1 MDDLARAEYPAML
14 PHLQP
19 NQATQILND
28 RIKRIGKVNTEIAD
42 WLQERRRVEEQYVLG
57 LRKLAQFRVPNA
69 QSELGAFQTPW
80 ARILGAVE
88 RIAQSHHQFATGIER
103 DVEIPL
109 RGFQQRN
116 DVLNI
121 NTIATNLTNVGKE
134 LEDARDKADKLNK
147 KGGKASSQKMDAASV
162 KLDSSQQEWDSQAP
176 FVFETLQA
184 LDESRVNQLRDALT
198 QYQTHESDQ
207 AQRTQTI
214 AGETLAVTIEIE
226 TESEIRGFVQGAVGD
241 RPMAPR
247 RSSTRPPGN
256 ARLGDPRKHI

>member
-1 MDDLARAEYPAML
+1 M
-14 PHLQP
+14 
-19 NQATQILND
+19 
-28 RIKRIGKVNTEIAD
+28 
-42 WLQERRRVEEQYVLG
+42 
-57 LRKLAQFRVPNA
+57 
-69 QSELGAFQTPW
+69 
-80 ARILGAVE
+80 
-88 RIAQSHHQFATGIER
+88 
-103 DVEIPL
+103 
-109 RGFQQRN
+109 
-116 DVLNI
+116 LNI

-247 RSSTRPPGN
+247 RSSTRRSSTVPTSNSAAQPPATPASVTRESTFNTITPTPSVPQAPEEDSFDQSPAPFQKG
-256 ARLGDPRKHI
+256 RSIHHQ